1 MEAYEDIASLPDLG
15 DEDAEGDADED
26 DGVEEVPLDNTA
38 LRERLVN
45 VEAADR
51 AEADEEQRPESRAA
65 KRHKKRKHQ
74 SEDPNSLQSLKRQ
87 LTEAK
92 RSAAAGSSSG
102 PTADV
107 NNADSAGAANPQV

>member
-1 MEAYEDIASLPDLG
+1 MPDLG
-15 DEDAEGDADED
+15 DEEAEGDADED
-26 DGVEEVPLDNTA
+26 DGFEEILLDNTA
-38 LRERLVN
+38 LRDRLVN
-45 VEAADR
+45 GEAADR
-51 AEADEEQRPESRAA
+51 AEADEEQRPESRAV
-65 KRHKKRKHQ
+65 KRHRKRKHQ